1 VTCKRGWWT
10 SAGWGAVLL
19 LPILVL
25 LPSSGGPEAGGAAPR
40 PNQTILLLEQRIDQ
54 LPDPSSDVVTYGGRR
69 DLDLLRQIA
78 ESSRASAQAQVE
90 LLRQQ
95 QEIIR
100 LLDELVRRQPARR

>member
-1 VTCKRGWWT
+1 MTHKRGWWA
-10 SAGWGAVLL
+10 SAGRGAL
-19 LPILVL
+19 LPLTVLVL
-25 LPSSGGPEAGGAAPR
+25 LPSSGGPEAGGGAGR
-40 PNQTILLLEQRIDQ
+40 PNQTILLLQQRIDQ
-54 LPDPSSDVVTYGGRR
+54 LTDPSSDVVTYGGAR

-78 ESSRASAQAQVE
+78 ESSRTSAQAQVE

>member
-1 VTCKRGWWT
+1 VAHRHGGWT
-10 SAGWGAVLL
+10 SAGRRALPLLALLAVL
-19 LPILVL
+19 PA
-25 LPSSGGPEAGGAAPR
+25 SAGPEAGSGAR

-54 LPDPSSDVVTYGGRR
+54 LVNPSSDAVTYGGSR
-69 DLDLLRQIA
+69 DLELLRQIA
-78 ESSRASAQAQVE
+78 EASRTSAQAQVE